1 MSKHTYTTVLIGTVL
16 AASIVFLFS
25 TLANA
30 IANGSTID
38 LASSISIGIPFVLA
52 ALLVAHL
59 RGVPMTAEFLVV
71 MLIAAIIGT
80 ISPGIARN
88 GVIISP
94 LVPCV
99 IAAAVLSPRWAFLS
113 FLACLG
119 GALLVIGLRAGAFT
133 SEILGPTVELEN
145 ILILFIIAVGI
156 TVGSSIANGAQRAAL
171 RSAETARQERDQVA
185 LKSRELATANGQM
198 NDQIEQQRQ
207 LLDLV
212 ATLETPAVQL
222 ADGILFSPVVGHIDT
237 RRAQALTT
245 RLLHEVS
252 EQRARLVILDIGGVA
267 VMDTAVA
274 QALLNTARSLRLLGC
289 DVAISG
295 ITAGVA
301 MTLTDLGIALEDI
314 KTVRSPQE
322 ALTLFAN
329 GEKSLKSRTAFV

>member
-1 MSKHTYTTVLIGTVL
+1 MSKHTYTTVLIGVIL
-16 AASIVFLFS
+16 AASTVFLV
-25 TLANA
+25 LA
-30 IANGSTID
+30 
-38 LASSISIGIPFVLA
+38 LASGAIFSASSLISLGIPFVLG

-59 RGVPMTAEFLVV
+59 RGMPFTAELLVV
-71 MLIAAIIGT
+71 LLIAAVVASV
-80 ISPGIARN
+80 SPGLARN
-88 GVIISP
+88 GALISP

-99 IAAAVLSPRWAFLS
+99 IAAALLSPRWAFFS
-113 FLACLG
+113 FLVCLG
-119 GALLVIGLRAGAFT
+119 GSLLAVGLREGGFT
-133 SEILGPTVELEN
+133 SEILGPTLKLEN
-145 ILILFIIAVGI
+145 FLILFIVAIGI
-156 TVGSSIANGAQRAAL
+156 TVGGGIAKGAQQAAL
-171 RSAETARQERDQVA
+171 QSAESARQERDQVA
-185 LKSRELATANGQM
+185 LKSSELAAANLQM

-329 GEKSLKSRTAFV
+329 GEKLMRGRAALV